1 MKKTCNVLTVIVI
14 LIVASAFCFVS
25 CKNASD
31 APIVFIP
38 AATDAVATGGE
49 TTTTT
54 GGETTTTTGGEEDPI
69 VNPTSGTEA
78 PDFWTDWENMEFLSI
93 NDKGTLDTKV
103 ASPWNRNASLTLMSE
118 ALCKDRRKRDGWE
131 MAFSLMNQEGYPD
144 TNYFGLYNKYLG
156 TLRVYYYCN
165 VDVAGSG
172 SDFAYEILFEN
183 DTGDCK
189 AFYNSLRYGI
199 PLNAQVNKN
208 ADLLG
213 GGVAQTF
220 HLLCTPYSEIGMTT
234 LRKGWHAFDIDLSSY
249 SEGRHFLADRTRLK
263 IVCKS
268 VSNSSVSLGT
278 DIIGKIDGDMAATI
292 KKEAVMAK
300 HDGVA
305 GILSWLGG
313 SLGDT
318 YQSSLANLEAAI
330 CKSAVTQY
338 RLKASSAFNVA
349 AKVVNYITGN
359 TEPEPDPELKLT
371 GTFNL
376 KIGATA
382 NTSGYITASSAN
394 NIPQVTIR
402 ANAFNQDCHIGEGV
416 WQITDSPV
424 IYAISGKTLA
434 TKLVSVSEN
443 RKTSY
448 FNGYTFDPFSFSSS
462 HNNPTYSNFNNE
474 KFRVWAEKL
483 RVPYFYDPTSFQVKI
498 NPELFPDARN
508 IKVLT
513 YCGFYVNQKDTSAN
527 APFRNAIGLSNAAPG
542 GCPDIK
548 ICDQNTWAGANINF
562 AGLPYVSSGAENGTH
577 YYGQVVKLDTDSP
590 YDFMIE
596 PQIFYGFT
604 GDKGDENDWTA
615 GSMDPDGH
623 NISFPYPNERAFGWQ
638 YSGLSQMPELYAVVC
653 VEFESGPEGRKFV
666 FSRVYLPEI
675 KQVDLGTANTVVS
688 QIEQRAASYG
698 NIEKSSEYVASIK
711 ARLQILGQ

>member
-1 MKKTCNVLTVIVI
+1 MRKNRITFGSLGIF
-14 LIVASAFCFVS
+14 VAALCFALSLVS

-31 APIVFIP
+31 APIIVTVP
-38 AATDAVATGGE
+38 ATTTTTTGGE
-49 TTTTT
+49 STTTT

-103 ASPWNRNASLTLMSE
+103 AAPWNRNASLTLMSE

-172 SDFAYEILFEN
+172 SDFAYEILFET

-199 PLNAQVNKN
+199 PLNAQVNKS

-249 SEGRHFLADRTRLK
+249 SEGRHFILDGTRMK

-434 TKLVSVSEN
+434 TKLIPVE
-443 RKTSY
+443 KHTSSY
-448 FNGYTFDPFSFSSS
+448 ANGYTYNPMAMSGNRHPS
-462 HNNPTYSNFNNE
+462 HSGFNNE
-474 KFRVWAEKL
+474 KFRVWAKDL
-483 RVPYFYDPTSFQVKI
+483 RLPYFYDPTSFQVKI
-498 NPELFPDARN
+498 NPELYPDARN

-513 YCGFYVNQKDTSAN
+513 YCGTYINQKDTSAN
-527 APFRNAIGLSNAAPG
+527 PAFRNMLGISNAAPG
-542 GCPDIK
+542 GCPDI
-548 ICDQNTWAGANINF
+548 ITCERQAYGNACVVFELPWAAVGE
-562 AGLPYVSSGAENGTH
+562 ENETH
-577 YYGQVVKLDTDSP
+577 YYGQVIKSDTDSP
-590 YDFMIE
+590 YDFMVE
-596 PQIFYGFT
+596 PQIYYGFT
-604 GDKGDENDWTA
+604 GDKGDENDWTP
-615 GSMDPDGH
+615 GNSDPY
-623 NISFPYPNERAFGWQ
+623 NLSFASPNERAFGWQ